1 MLAALAIAVLS
12 SSVIQEQAFLT
23 RAERSSFLE
32 TSTYDD
38 VIAFMRIQ
46 QTRYPSM
53 ILQWTGVSTEGRKV
67 PLAIVSWPEIPT
79 PDQARR
85 SGKPI
90 VYIQANIH
98 AGEVEGKE
106 AAQSLLRRLCTE
118 ALALS
123 DPLHFPK
130 PTNSLVDKFV
140 FLIDPIYNADG
151 NEKWGPVERNRPE
164 QDGPAKVGVRA
175 NGQNLDLNRDCI
187 KAESPEMRGALAE
200 VYTKWDPDV
209 IFDLHTTDG
218 TRHGFELTYSP
229 PLNPV
234 SDPGILAYSRDEL
247 LPWVRNRFRRDFGQE
262 LFDYGNAAR
271 SGENRRWE
279 TFGHEGRYVTNYAGL
294 RNRIGILSEA
304 TTYIPFE
311 ARVVA
316 TERFV
321 TLCLIRL
328 ATQAERVVSLTR
340 AADRRMADWSV
351 KGPNLGVRFEMASR
365 GKEKVPLEKP
375 PGKRE
380 KRPDAVVWTAMP
392 IFDRFKPTKTSKFPW
407 AYLLPAEST
416 ATVELLQRHG
426 VLVEQLAEPWN
437 GPVDRFRID
446 KATQAGTAF
455 QGHRLW
461 TLDGGFVAERSEW
474 PTGTVV
480 VRTAQPLGSL
490 IFHILEPESTDGAAA
505 WGFMGDFQGG
515 KLYPAAKAYQP
526 VQSAREVLTPV
537 PTK

>member
-1 MLAALAIAVLS
+1 MLAALAVVALAS
-12 SSVIQEQAFLT
+12 PLLQAQAFPT
-23 RAERSSFLE
+23 RAERSGYLE

-38 VIAFMRIQ
+38 VISFLRTQ
-46 QTRYPSM
+46 QARYPAM
-53 ILQWTGVSTEGRKV
+53 ILQWTGVSTEGRKM
-67 PLAIVSWPEIPT
+67 PLAIVSWPPMPT
-79 PDQARR
+79 PLEARR

-118 ALALS
+118 AIALS
-123 DPLHFPK
+123 DPLHFRK
-130 PTNSLVDKFV
+130 PSHSLVDKFV
-140 FLIDPIYNADG
+140 FLINPIYNADG

-175 NGQNLDLNRDCI
+175 NGQNFDLNRDCI

-234 SDPGILAYSRDEL
+234 SDPGILAYTRDDL

-321 TLCLIRL
+321 TLCLNRL
-328 ATQAERVVSLTR
+328 ADQASRVVAMTR
-340 AADRRMADWSV
+340 AADRRMADWAV

-380 KRPDAVVWTAMP
+380 KRPDALIWAEMP
-392 IFDRFKPTKTSKFPW
+392 IFDRFVPTRTAKFPW
-407 AYLLPAEST
+407 AYLLPAEAT

-426 VLVEQLAEPWN
+426 VLVERLAEPWK
-437 GPVDRFRID
+437 GLVDRFRID
-446 KATQAGTAF
+446 KPSQAGSAF

-461 TLDGGFVAERSEW
+461 TLDGQFLAERSVW
-474 PTGTVV
+474 PVGTVV

-505 WGFMGDFQGG
+505 WGFMGDFQVG
-515 KLYPAAKAYQP
+515 KLYPVAKAYGP
-526 VQSAREVLTPV
+526 MDVAREQF
-537 PTK
+537 